1 MSPRSSVRFRRAFR
15 AAAVPLALLPSGA
28 PGATAAQEPPP
39 AAPERSEPAA
49 LVPLDGAAE
58 AYRLFAEGRLA
69 EWARDPESAAAAY
82 RRAAELDGEASDPLV
97 ALARIYLSGALSG
110 TSPGAAGADAEAGE
124 RAAREA
130 AERDPGAPAPHRIL
144 GDHYFRQ
151 LRSGGDPE
159 AVERA
164 IGAYAEAVRLDA
176 DDLDS
181 RSALA
186 RLLASARRGEEAAG
200 HFREL
205 VRRAPDAYEEL
216 TMLARLRLAA
226 GDREQAFDSLLR
238 SLRIEPRQPE
248 ARELLDELLLG
259 PEIPGRTAAEAFAA
273 AADLY
278 EAATAEHPE
287 DHDLRVA
294 HAEALARVGR
304 LGEAGEAFERALET
318 DPHSEFSLMGLAVVL
333 RRQQRLEEAEEVLG
347 RVLERNDRHL
357 PARDALGGVFL
368 ARCEYERAADQFRA
382 LLDLPEDSYGLSRR
396 RDFLVRFAHAR
407 QELGDHRAALEALG
421 EAVSLSEGRSDALR
435 FEVMRIHGALA
446 AGDAAEAAR
455 LLDPVVASSPDH
467 PGLKALEARVHSASG
482 RPAEALS
489 VLEGLVEG
497 HPGEPGMLHELLRHQ
512 VEQGDY
518 PAAETSLREWLAAR
532 PEDLA
537 FRFQLAAVLER
548 QGRPAEAETEFR
560 AILER
565 APDHA
570 LSLNY
575 LGYMLAGEDDRLE
588 ESEELIRRALE
599 VDPYNGS
606 YRDSLGWVQ
615 FRRGRLDLAEPN
627 LLRAVRCMPENSVV
641 LDHLGDLY
649 RAKGNPEAAVRFW
662 RQALEHDGE
671 EELERDAVTRKIEEA
686 GDEPNQPDPIF

>member
-1 MSPRSSVRFRRAFR
+1 MSFRSPAASRRFRGAV
-15 AAAVPLALLPSGA
+15 AAALFPFAAVAVP
-28 PGATAAQEPPP
+28 AAQQEPAP
-39 AAPERSEPAA
+39 APAPEPAA

-69 EWARDPESAAAAY
+69 EWSRDPEAAAAAY

-97 ALARIYLSGALSG
+97 ALARIYLSGALRG
-110 TSPGAAGADAEAGE
+110 EPGADPEAGE

-130 AERDPGAPAPHRIL
+130 AERDPEAPAPHRIL

-151 LRSGGDPE
+151 LRAGGDPE

-164 IGAYAEAVRLDA
+164 IAAYSEAVRLA
-176 DDLDS
+176 PEDLDS

-186 RLLASARRGEEAAG
+186 RLLASARRGEEAAE

-226 GDREQAFDSLLR
+226 GDREQAFDFLLR
-238 SLRIEPRQPE
+238 SLRIEPRQPD
-248 ARELLDELLLG
+248 ARELLDDLLLG
-259 PEIPGRTAAEAFAA
+259 PEIPGRTPAEAFAEA
-273 AADLY
+273 AALY
-278 EAATAEHPE
+278 GTATADHPE
-287 DHDLRVA
+287 DPELRVA
-294 HAEALARVGR
+294 HAEALARAGR
-304 LGEAGEAFERALET
+304 LGDAGEAFERALEA
-318 DPHSEFSLMGLAVVL
+318 DPDNEFSLMGLAVVR

-347 RVLERNDRHL
+347 RVLEKNARHL

-368 ARCEYERAADQFRA
+368 ARCEYRRAADEFRA
-382 LLDLPEDSYGLSRR
+382 LLDLPEDAYGIARR

-407 QELGDHRAALEALG
+407 QELGDHRAALDALREA
-421 EAVSLSEGRSDALR
+421 AALSEGRSDALR
-435 FEVMRIHGALA
+435 FEVMRVHGALA
-446 AGDAAEAAR
+446 AGETAEADR
-455 LLDPVVASSPDH
+455 LLAAVRDSHPEN
-467 PGLKALEARVHSASG
+467 PGLEALRARVLAESG
-482 RPAEALS
+482 RPAEALA
-489 VLEGLVEG
+489 LLRALVES
-497 HPGEPGMLHELLRHQ
+497 HPGEPGMIHELLRHRI
-512 VEQGDY
+512 EQGDY
-518 PAAETSLREWLAAR
+518 AEAERMLRERLSAR
-532 PEDLA
+532 PGDLP

-548 QGRPAEAETEFR
+548 QGRPAEAEAEFR

-565 APDHA
+565 DPEHA

-575 LGYMLAGEDDRLE
+575 LGYMLTEEDDRLP
-588 ESEELIRRALE
+588 ESEDLIRRALE

-649 RAKGNPEAAVRFW
+649 RAKGDAEAAVRFW
-662 RQALEHDGE
+662 RRALEHDGE
-671 EELERDAVTRKIEEA
+671 EELERDAVSRKIEEV
-686 GDEPNQPDPIF
+686 GDEPDPPGPLF